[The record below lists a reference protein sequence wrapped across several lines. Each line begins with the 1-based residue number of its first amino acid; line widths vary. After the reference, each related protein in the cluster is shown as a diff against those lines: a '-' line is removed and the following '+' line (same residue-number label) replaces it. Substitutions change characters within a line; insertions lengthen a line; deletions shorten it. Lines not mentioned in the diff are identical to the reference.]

1 METKRIDILLAT
13 YNPRENWL
21 IELLDSLNRQTYP
34 NLHLYVR
41 DDASPNYPLER
52 LRELLSQHVTA
63 FPYTLLQNEQNMG
76 SNKTFEALLSD
87 AEGDYIAYCD
97 QDDVWLPEK
106 LENTLRLLTESPLS
120 PTLVC
125 ANVRVIDGEGQ
136 EISPDM
142 EHHRKR
148 HVFLRGEGL
157 APQLFFRNYVI
168 GCTLMMERR
177 RALSYLP
184 FPDRDPVHD
193 HYLAFRASLDGAI
206 DYLAEPQMLYR
217 VYGGNQ
223 TGVMTGVTTKEDYYH
238 RRIELFAARVAL
250 FESLAPDLPEIR
262 EIAAW
267 RDARVQNYKRERGG
281 FRALWRM
288 RGQNKSTSLF
298 ELVAL
303 RLPTP
308 LFRLAVRL
316 IQKRVI

>member
-1 METKRIDILLAT
+1 MDAKRIDILLAT
-13 YNPRENWL
+13 YNPREDWL
-21 IELLDSLNRQTYP
+21 IELLDSLNRQTYE

-41 DDASPNYPLER
+41 DDASPRYSMER
-52 LRELLSQHVTA
+52 LGELLSEHITA
-63 FPYTLLQNEQNMG
+63 FPYTLKQNERNMG
-76 SNKTFEALLSD
+76 SNKTFEALARD

-106 LENTLRLLTESPLS
+106 LENTLRCLTESPLS

-125 ANVRVIDGEGQ
+125 ANVRVIDGEGK

-168 GCTLMMERR
+168 GCTLMMERE
-177 RALSYLP
+177 RALSYFP

-223 TGVMTGVTTKEDYYH
+223 TGVMTGVVTKEDYYR
-238 RRIELFAARVAL
+238 RRIELFAERVAL
-250 FESLAPDLPEIR
+250 FESLAPDLPELK

-267 RDARVQNYKRERGG
+267 RDARVKNYKREKGG
-281 FRALWRM
+281 FGDLWRLK
-288 RGQNKSTSLF
+288 GLNKSTSLF

-308 LFRLAVRL
+308 LFRLAVRM
-316 IQKRVI
+316 IQKRII